1 MGVGE
6 PFAWTTRRSVFVA
19 VGHDAGRERGS
30 HSCVFALLLMGTFLF
45 FSIASDAQEQ
55 ARSADR
61 TAILPKIT
69 VENSQSVPAR
79 LESARMFVENG
90 ESIVEYEVTNPSD
103 DPLLRLQTTL
113 LVYDQAGTRQ
123 GVQVDEAP
131 PEVLPVD
138 GHGRR
143 VVRLRLRAVAIQEGD
158 QVRLGVTTA
167 ATAADMWANTGFDAD
182 SDAAVSAHA
191 ARAPR
196 VSPAHLAA
204 AEPIVINRED
214 APATVA
220 DAYVVRTSNG
230 APLVIYATVRNQRLE
245 PLTLNDVEVFIF
257 AADGGIRT
265 RAFKA
270 DRWPLAASASRVQ
283 RINISGAV
291 ANARVVVTLSRA
303 ATPTHSWKSPVDLE
317 QARASLTSLNGPW

>member
-1 MGVGE
+1 M
-6 PFAWTTRRSVFVA
+6 RIR
-19 VGHDAGRERGS
+19 
-30 HSCVFALLLMGTFLF
+30 LLLMGTFLF
-45 FSIASDAQEQ
+45 FSIANDAQEQ
-55 ARSADR
+55 ARPADR

-69 VENSQSVPAR
+69 VVNSQSVPAR
-79 LESARMFVENG
+79 LESARMFVEIG
-90 ESIVEYEVTNPSD
+90 ESIVECEVTNPSD

-131 PEVLPVD
+131 PEALPVD
-138 GHGRR
+138 GHGKR

-182 SDAAVSAHA
+182 SDAAVAANA

-196 VSPAHLAA
+196 VSPAQLAA
-204 AEPIVINRED
+204 AEPIIINRED
-214 APATVA
+214 APAAVA

-230 APLVIYATVRNQRLE
+230 APLVVYATVRNQLRE

-265 RAFKA
+265 RAFKP
-270 DRWPLAASASRVQ
+270 DRRPLAASASRVQ
-283 RINISGAV
+283 HITVSGAV
-291 ANARVVVTLSRA
+291 ADARVVVTLLRA

-317 QARASLTSLNGPW
+317 QARASLTSAKPTEHAAAAPYRR